1 MAIDMEYLGSLY
13 SGIDKLPLAL
23 DSLQKSKTLYEKL
36 GQLPKIEI
44 CENLMKEIKEKMQH
58 T

>member
-1 MAIDMEYLGSLY
+1 MEYLGTLY

-36 GQLPKIEI
+36 GQQPKIEM
-44 CENLMKEIKEKMQH
+44 CENLIKEIKEKMQH